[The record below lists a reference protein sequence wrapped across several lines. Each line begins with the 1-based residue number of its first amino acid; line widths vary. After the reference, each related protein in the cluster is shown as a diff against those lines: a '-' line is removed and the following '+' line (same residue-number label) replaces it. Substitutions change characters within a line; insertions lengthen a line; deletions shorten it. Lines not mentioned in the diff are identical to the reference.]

1 MYPACAAGAARVPHR
16 GERRACH
23 GLERRVELAAAG
35 RGARS
40 RLLPRLVPRLVAPAP
55 AHLALHHKLWE
66 RAGLRRH
73 SVLYRRSSSRS
84 LTSFTAGH
92 THAEPDPASDDQSP
106 HSRLWGDRATA
117 AGPSS
122 QESVPET
129 SWAAAHKTVWH
140 RLVSQK
146 PLTFAP
152 GERLQIGHFRPP
164 DAPSQ
169 KDSISGRRRL
179 GHART
184 SQTDSSA
191 CGRTDQTR
199 PPTSA
204 PHPGWWTRWSLQIP
218 RRELARTWLLDSSRR
233 SPQRGG
239 AAGPGSLRQPLRQLR
254 PPSRLNLPLDRHP
267 NRLFLADHDHQLPA
281 PGDAGIEE
289 VPTEHHVV
297 LHHHGNHDRWIL

>member
-179 GHART
+179 GT
-184 SQTDSSA
+184 CPDFP
-191 CGRTDQTR
+191 D
-199 PPTSA
+199 
-204 PHPGWWTRWSLQIP
+204 
-218 RRELARTWLLDSSRR
+218 
-233 SPQRGG
+233 
-239 AAGPGSLRQPLRQLR
+239 RQFRLR
-254 PPSRLNLPLDRHP
+254 PDRSNAP
-267 NRLFLADHDHQLPA
+267 ADERPA
-281 PGDAGIEE
+281 PGLVDALEFTNTASGTGAN
-289 VPTEHHVV
+289 VAP
-297 LHHHGNHDRWIL
+297 RQ